1 MGALLADGGTLTA
14 PAELPDLRPGE
25 TAAVPLPFELPK
37 DGGEAWLTLR
47 VTTAG
52 DEAWAPRGTVVCLP
66 QVRLRAAEPVRH
78 TPVTNRPVE
87 VDEDGLLVHPLLAAA
102 PTLSLWRAP
111 TDNDELGGMAGRWR
125 DWGLDALTRKVVAV
139 RRDPGRVAVVADH
152 LCPGGTV
159 RHEQVF
165 TAVEGGLLVEES
177 AELPEALDDVARVG
191 SVFETVA
198 GLNLL
203 EWFGQ
208 GPWESYPDR
217 GAGAPVGHHGLPV
230 DELFTPYLRPQESG
244 GRHGVRRF
252 TLSAPDATGL
262 AVRLDRPCQVSVTRH
277 RAADLASAA
286 HHDELVPRAGCVV
299 HIDAAHRGLGTAS
312 CGPDTFASYL
322 VAVASIAGAGR
333 CAFSEFL
340 PSQSP
345 HGAPVCTSHD
355 HDLGEA
361 PQAGAGRRSFLRATA
376 LLGATAGAVAALPA
390 VTAVAAPS
398 TWRPDPH
405 SRRFTLAVMPDTQY
419 LFDGPSIDKAPV
431 EASLRYLLEH
441 GKEENLVFLSH
452 LGDLTQ
458 NGAKEEFAAIGEAF
472 RLLDRRGV
480 GYSVLAGNHDVKSST
495 TDQRGATPYLDA
507 FGPRRFKGQRTFGG
521 ASPDGYNTFHLFT
534 AGGREWMVLALDWRL
549 SPQGYAW
556 AKEVLAKHPKTP
568 VILTTHELVVEDGS
582 LSEYGQQL
590 WDQLVED
597 HDQIFL
603 TLNGHYWPAARAT
616 RKNAAGHDVQ
626 LHLTNYQNRYFGG
639 AAMIRLYRFDL
650 DRNVIDVETVS
661 PWILGRAKKGLN
673 ELERQEME
681 LSGDADRFSVE
692 IDFQQRFSG
701 FAPVPARW
709 PGPPRSCW
717 SRARWRTGA
726 SRSPSTARTAR
737 PAPSATCPGGATT
750 SP

>member
-1 MGALLADGGTLTA
+1 M
-14 PAELPDLRPGE
+14 
-25 TAAVPLPFELPK
+25 
-37 DGGEAWLTLR
+37 
-47 VTTAG
+47 
-52 DEAWAPRGTVVCLP
+52 
-66 QVRLRAAEPVRH
+66 
-78 TPVTNRPVE
+78 
-87 VDEDGLLVHPLLAAA
+87 
-102 PTLSLWRAP
+102 
-111 TDNDELGGMAGRWR
+111 
-125 DWGLDALTRKVVAV
+125 
-139 RRDPGRVAVVADH
+139 
-152 LCPGGTV
+152 
-159 RHEQVF
+159 
-165 TAVEGGLLVEES
+165 
-177 AELPEALDDVARVG
+177 
-191 SVFETVA
+191 
-198 GLNLL
+198 
-203 EWFGQ
+203 
-208 GPWESYPDR
+208 
-217 GAGAPVGHHGLPV
+217 
-230 DELFTPYLRPQESG
+230 
-244 GRHGVRRF
+244 
-252 TLSAPDATGL
+252 
-262 AVRLDRPCQVSVTRH
+262 
-277 RAADLASAA
+277 
-286 HHDELVPRAGCVV
+286 
-299 HIDAAHRGLGTAS
+299 
-312 CGPDTFASYL
+312 
-322 VAVASIAGAGR
+322 
-333 CAFSEFL
+333 
-340 PSQSP
+340 
-345 HGAPVCTSHD
+345 CTSHD

-398 TWRPDPH
+398 SWRPDPH

-458 NGAKEEFAAIGEAF
+458 NGAQEEFAAIGEAF
-472 RLLDRRGV
+472 RPLDRRGV

-507 FGPRRFKGQRTFGG
+507 FGPQRFNGQRTFGG
-521 ASPDGYNTFHLFT
+521 ASPDGYNTYHLFT

-556 AKEVLAKHPKTP
+556 AREILAKRPKTP

-692 IDFQQRFSG
+692 IDFRQRFSG
-701 FAPVPARW
+701 FAPVPAR
-709 PGPPRSCW
+709 P
-717 SRARWRTGA
+717 
-726 SRSPSTARTAR
+726 AR
-737 PAPSATCPGGATT
+737 PAAKLLVPGTMAYWRFERPADGTAGTVRDLSGRGNDLSLVTVGGGALGWSADHHPDQPGHGSLEFQGFKSPLKGAYLRTVDGAPLNSATFEDGYTIEAFYRLPADWDPDHNAWSGLVSRTGTGGAAGKTADDPDEPLATLSLSNDREPQWAMRPLNQQGIATNWAQETPLETWWHLAVVNDGRHSTLYVEGCPVLRNPKAASVGIT
-750 SP
+750 SVGLPWLLGGYEYGGTIDQIFHGRLGDVRIVARALPITSFMNH